1 MIFHFTLLLLIDAC
15 IMNKQTCI
23 HFIQLSSRQVSPS
36 SGIAGMV
43 MSIILPLISVQYVI
57 SLTPNF
63 PYLFYKCVRM
73 NARTHARAHARTHA
87 STHARTHARTYARTL
102 ARMHACTHVLTYLRK
117 HVRTVCTHTHMH
129 ARTHVRMYAHTS
141 LYASYFVS
149 GIVLCMCVRY
159 LIAIWRFVYALFI
172 HTNMCNNFELCRY

>member
-1 MIFHFTLLLLIDAC
+1 MIFPFTLLLLIDAC

-43 MSIILPLISVQYVI
+43 MSIILPFFSVQYVI

-73 NARTHARAHARTHA
+73 NER
-87 STHARTHARTYARTL
+87 THARTHARKHARTQ
-102 ARMHACTHVLTYLRK
+102 
-117 HVRTVCTHTHMH
+117 VRTY
-129 ARTHVRMYAHTS
+129 ARTHVRTYSRT
-141 LYASYFVS
+141 YASTYARYTRTHTCTYARTYA
-149 GIVLCMCVRY
+149 CMRIPACMH
-159 LIAIWRFVYALFI
+159 LIL
-172 HTNMCNNFELCRY
+172 

>member
-87 STHARTHARTYARTL
+87 STHARTHARTHVRTYARTH
-102 ARMHACTHVLTYLRK
+102 ARMYARTHVLTQA
-117 HVRTVCTHTHMH
+117 RTHGMHAHTHARTH
-129 ARTHVRMYAHTS
+129 ARTHVCAYQPVCILFCEWNCVMYVCPILNSNLA
-141 LYASYFVS
+141 V
-149 GIVLCMCVRY
+149 CVCT
-159 LIAIWRFVYALFI
+159 VYP
-172 HTNMCNNFELCRY
+172 YKYV